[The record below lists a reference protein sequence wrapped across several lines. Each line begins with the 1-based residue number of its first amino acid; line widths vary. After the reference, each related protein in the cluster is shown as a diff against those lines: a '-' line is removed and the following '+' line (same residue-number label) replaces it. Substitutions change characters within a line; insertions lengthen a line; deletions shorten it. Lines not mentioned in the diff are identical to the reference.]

1 MPQCLAVAVDP
12 TVIYCLTLCHCVC
25 PMRHLTFCHG
35 SGGVAR
41 RGWRR
46 VGVVDGVGGAPPP
59 TCLIRQVRPLALLG
73 RCARRL
79 LERADHLPYMATACL
94 IRQVRSRDT
103 VALYGSCLIRQ
114 VRSLAVSVE
123 ALLKSMGGHVA
134 SACELHPP
142 AAHPTPEPR
151 QSGGGA
157 PRYDNVGLAQARGHN
172 LSSVD
177 SSS

>member
-1 MPQCLAVAVDP
+1 
-12 TVIYCLTLCHCVC
+12 
-25 PMRHLTFCHG
+25 
-35 SGGVAR
+35 
-41 RGWRR
+41 
-46 VGVVDGVGGAPPP
+46 
-59 TCLIRQVRPLALLG
+59 
-73 RCARRL
+73 
-79 LERADHLPYMATACL
+79 MATACL
-94 IRQVRSRDT
+94 TRQVRSRDT

-142 AAHPTPEPR
+142 AAHPTPAPR

-177 SSS
+177 SSAVINRFTICNLSIHNLSSVYSSSVRHLDRSDASSRELPAARRATWTRLLGWARRATWTRLLGWARRGAGDGCITTTIIIQ